1 LRQTWRRTV
10 GWIGA
15 AALGLVLGGCAAP
28 PGAEDPV
35 GDPYEAQNRAAHAFN
50 KAVDRSAWGPFAR
63 GYGRT
68 VPQPVRT
75 GIGNLNDHWS
85 LPGEI
90 MQSGLQGR
98 GDHVGRSLVR
108 FGINTVW
115 GVGGLLDPAAEVG
128 LPYRET
134 NVDETLHVWG
144 VAEGGY
150 LEVPLGG
157 PGTVRDWSGWVL
169 DIVLDPMVY
178 VLPPSAVYALTGV
191 AGLDIVNDRYELDP
205 VIRTLYYESTDSY
218 TAQRISYLQN
228 KRARLQGGTEL
239 DVLEDPYADF

>member
-1 LRQTWRRTV
+1 MRDRGRATAGTPA
-10 GWIGA
+10 A
-15 AALGLVLGGCAAP
+15 AALALLLAGCAAS
-28 PGAEDPV
+28 PGAGDLG
-35 GDPYEAQNRAAHAFN
+35 GDPNEANNREAHQLN
-50 KAVDRSAWGPFAR
+50 KAVDRAAWGPFAR

-75 GIGNLNDHWS
+75 GITNLNDHWS

-90 MQSGLQGR
+90 IQSGLQGR
-98 GDHVGRSLVR
+98 GDRVVRSTAR

-115 GVGGLLDPAAEVG
+115 GLGGVLDPAAEVG
-128 LPYRET
+128 LEYDET
-134 NVDETLHVWG
+134 NVDETLYTWG
-144 VAEGGY
+144 VPEGGY
-150 LEVPLGG
+150 LELPLGG
-157 PGTVRDWSGWVL
+157 PGTFRDWSGWAM

-178 VLPPSAVYALTGV
+178 VLPATAAYGLVGV

-205 VIRTLYYESTDSY
+205 VIQTLYYESADSY

-228 KRARLQGGTEL
+228 VRARLEGGTDL